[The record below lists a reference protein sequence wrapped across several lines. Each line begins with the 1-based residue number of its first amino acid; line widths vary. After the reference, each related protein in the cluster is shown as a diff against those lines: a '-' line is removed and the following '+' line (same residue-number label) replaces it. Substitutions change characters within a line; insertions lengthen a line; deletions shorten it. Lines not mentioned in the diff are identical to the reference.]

1 MFNDPQL
8 GYQHPTVSVFTEL
21 SLHFMILSPAFD
33 LDSKHM
39 GVLFLY
45 PLNLS
50 CIYGMNENEGM
61 NETLEEQGLNLQ
73 PLHHVNLA

>member
-1 MFNDPQL
+1 
-8 GYQHPTVSVFTEL
+8 
-21 SLHFMILSPAFD
+21 
-33 LDSKHM
+33 M

-73 PLHHVNLA
+73 PLQVNLA